1 MISLAVRAA
10 VLAADWSTF
19 ILIISSERKSALPA
33 RLAAEQHCNF
43 ARDTYQVSMCLGW
56 IIIIIIITL
65 INKLVVSEVM
75 SSNSFV
81 CLNQFNSQRFKTEQ
95 IYVDLRGWNDFTP
108 AIDCQYSRQLYV

>member
-33 RLAAEQHCNF
+33 RLAAEQHRNF

-81 CLNQFNSQRFKTEQ
+81 CLNQFNSQRYKTEQ